1 MHCNANVV
9 DLSTRSAF
17 CSQYDNPII
26 DKTPNSFDIFKA
38 IRLMKHFISTLLII
52 LTLSIGVSFGQYT
65 PYFINQINTTNASGL
80 PIDSGVLVELQGV
93 VGSGNFRSAGLLFT
107 MQDSTGGISVFSNPN
122 DFGYTVSRGDLVVVR
137 GEIGFFNGLTQVV
150 NLDTVYSI
158 GTPNI
163 TSTLYN
169 DELGEEVESQFVRI
183 NCLVLDPTDWPSAP
197 SGSGFSVDATDNSG
211 NTFVIRIDADAE
223 LFSASA
229 PTADTLDIQGTVS
242 QFTFN
247 APYNTGYQLQPYY
260 TIDIT
265 ASPSGQC
272 VNLVTYPDAI
282 IGAVTTVNAN
292 GDVDS
297 FGNTHT
303 LRGVV
308 TSPDFREGSDGV
320 EFSMTDGTG
329 SIWVYTP
336 DSSISYIPMVGD
348 SVVAEGRITM
358 SNGVTRLSFLNN
370 LFQGGVSSNYDTR
383 VVTGP
388 IGEDEEAELIRIN
401 NLSLQ
406 GLWDVASGSSFNV
419 NATDGSN
426 TYDIRIDANRDVI
439 FNNILTL
446 QGSFDIVGIGSQF
459 DPSAPRTEGYQILPR
474 FDTDFSLNPTS
485 SIDQVESID
494 ILAFPI
500 PATSQLTV
508 MLRQDINAKANF
520 SIIDISG
527 KQIDHGKVQIS
538 NGFVNFDVSNLTK
551 GQYILTLDSNN
562 TTFNTNFR
570 VQ

>member
-1 MHCNANVV
+1 
-9 DLSTRSAF
+9 
-17 CSQYDNPII
+17 
-26 DKTPNSFDIFKA
+26 
-38 IRLMKHFISTLLII
+38 MKHFISTLLIA
-52 LTLSIGVSFGQYT
+52 LTLSVGVSFGQYT
-65 PYFINQINTTNASGL
+65 PYFIDQVNNTGATGEPDS
-80 PIDSGVLVELQGV
+80 SGVLVELRGV
-93 VGSGNFRSAGLLFT
+93 VGSGNFRPPGLLFA
-107 MQDSTGGISVFSNPN
+107 MEDSTGGISVFSSSS
-122 DFGYTVSRGDLVVVR
+122 DFGYTAARGDLVVVR
-137 GEIGFFNGLTQVV
+137 GEIDFFNGLTQVIA
-150 NLDTVYSI
+150 DTVFSV

-163 TSTLYN
+163 TAAVY
-169 DELGEEVESQFVRI
+169 DQELGEEVESQFIRL

-197 SGSGFSVDATDNSG
+197 SGSGFNVDATDNAG
-211 NTFVIRIDADAE
+211 NSFVIRIDNDTE
-223 LFSASA
+223 LFSAAA
-229 PTADTLDIQGTVS
+229 PTADTVDIQGTVG

-265 ASPSGQC
+265 ASPAGQC
-272 VNLVTYPDAI
+272 VNLVTYPDAT
-282 IGAVTTVNAN
+282 IGAVTAVDAN

-308 TSPDFREGSDGV
+308 TSPDFREGSNGV

-336 DSSISYIPMVGD
+336 DSSITYMPMIGD

-358 SNGVTRLSFLNN
+358 SNGVARLSFLNN
-370 LFQGGVSSNYDTR
+370 LFQGGVSSNYDTT

-388 IGEDEEAELIRIN
+388 LGESEEAELIRIN

-419 NATDGSN
+419 NASDGSN

-439 FNNILTL
+439 FNNVLTL
-446 QGSFDIVGIGSQF
+446 QGSFDLVGIGSQF

-500 PATSQLTV
+500 PATNQLTV
-508 MLRQDINAKANF
+508 MLRQDVDAEASY
-520 SIIDISG
+520 SIIDLLG
-527 KQIDHGKVQIS
+527 KQIENGKVQIN

-551 GQYILTLDSNN
+551 GQYILTLDANS
-562 TTFNTNFR
+562 TTFNADFM

>member
-1 MHCNANVV
+1 
-9 DLSTRSAF
+9 
-17 CSQYDNPII
+17 
-26 DKTPNSFDIFKA
+26 
-38 IRLMKHFISTLLII
+38 MKYFISTLLIA
-52 LTLSIGVSFGQYT
+52 LTLSVGVSFGQYT
-65 PYFINQINTTNASGL
+65 PYFIDQVNTTGATGEPDS
-80 PIDSGVLVELQGV
+80 SGVLVELRGV
-93 VGSGNFRSAGLLFT
+93 VGSGNFRPPGLLFA
-107 MQDSTGGISVFSNPN
+107 MEDSTGGISVFSNSS

-137 GEIGFFNGLTQVV
+137 GEIGFYNGLTQVV

-163 TSTLYN
+163 TSTVY
-169 DELGEEVESQFVRI
+169 DQELGEEVESQFVRL
-183 NCLVLDPTDWPSAP
+183 NCLILDPTDWPSAP
-197 SGSGFSVDATDNSG
+197 SGSGFNVDATDNAG
-211 NTFVIRIDADAE
+211 NTYVIRIDNDTE
-223 LFSASA
+223 LFSAAA
-229 PTADTLDIQGTVS
+229 PTADTVDIQGTVG

-265 ASPSGQC
+265 ASPAGQC
-272 VNLVTYPDAI
+272 VNLVTYPDAT
-282 IGAVTTVNAN
+282 IGAVTAVDAN

-336 DSSISYIPMVGD
+336 DSSITYMPVVGD
-348 SVVAEGRITM
+348 SVIAEGRITM
-358 SNGVTRLSFLNN
+358 SNGVARLSFLNN
-370 LFQGGVSSNYDTR
+370 LFQGGVSSNYDTTL
-383 VVTGP
+383 VTGP
-388 IGEDEEAELIRIN
+388 LGESEEAELIRIN

-439 FNNILTL
+439 FNNVLTL
-446 QGSFDIVGIGSQF
+446 QGSFDLIGIGSQF

-485 SIDQVESID
+485 SVDQVKSID

-508 MLRQDINAKANF
+508 MLRQDIDAEANY
-520 SIIDISG
+520 SIVDLSG
-527 KQIDHGKVQIS
+527 KQINHGKVQIS

-551 GQYILTLDSNN
+551 GQYILTLDANS
-562 TTFNTNFR
+562 TTFNTDFM

>member
-1 MHCNANVV
+1 
-9 DLSTRSAF
+9 
-17 CSQYDNPII
+17 
-26 DKTPNSFDIFKA
+26 
-38 IRLMKHFISTLLII
+38 MKHLISTLLIA
-52 LTLSIGVSFGQYT
+52 LTLGVGVSFGQYM
-65 PYFINQINTTNASGL
+65 PYFIDQVNSTGATGEPDS
-80 PIDSGVLVELQGV
+80 SGVLVELRGI

-137 GEIGFFNGLTQVV
+137 GEIGFYNGLTQVL
-150 NLDTVYSI
+150 NLDTVYST

-223 LFSASA
+223 LFSAAA
-229 PTADTLDIQGTVS
+229 PTADTVDIQGTVS
-242 QFTFN
+242 QFTFD

-272 VNLVTYPDAI
+272 VNLVTYPDAT
-282 IGAVTTVNAN
+282 IGAVTTVDAN

-336 DSSISYIPMVGD
+336 DSSISFMPMVGD
-348 SVVAEGRITM
+348 SVIAEGRITM

-370 LFQGGVSSNYDTR
+370 LFQGGVSSNYDTT

-439 FNNILTL
+439 FNNVLTL
-446 QGSFDIVGIGSQF
+446 QGSFDLVGIGSQF

-485 SIDQVESID
+485 SIDQVGSVN

-508 MLRQDINAKANF
+508 MLREDINAKAHF
-520 SIIDISG
+520 SITDISG

-538 NGFVNFDVSNLTK
+538 NGFVNFDVSSLTK
-551 GQYILTLDSNN
+551 GQYILTLDANS
-562 TTFNTNFR
+562 TTFKSNFM